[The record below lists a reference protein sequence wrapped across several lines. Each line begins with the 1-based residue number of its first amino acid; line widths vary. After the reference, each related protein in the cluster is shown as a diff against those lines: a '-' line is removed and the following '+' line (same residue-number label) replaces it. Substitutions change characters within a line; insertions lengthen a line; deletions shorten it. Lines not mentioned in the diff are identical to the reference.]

1 MIMDKM
7 PTEYLLNLSK
17 SKIFY
22 SSPTYSK
29 LLAAVESKTPMLVT
43 PFTKVDP
50 YSNCE
55 IV

>member
-1 MIMDKM
+1 MDKM
-7 PTEYLLNLSK
+7 PTEYLLNLKK

-22 SSPTYSK
+22 SSPTYSN
-29 LLAAVESKTPMLVT
+29 LLAAVESNTPLLVT
-43 PFTKVDP
+43 PFSKADP